1 MSSIAQSDEL
11 NPVPFGRE
19 KEAMDGYGNE
29 ITADLSFPKM
39 IDDNSSQII
48 EPGASK
54 SSSSSV
60 SVTNESVLGSI
71 NKTKDED
78 QSRIS
83 AYARLDFENYTFY
96 VQTLQV
102 ILGRR
107 SNDELM
113 QGSHHT
119 VDVHISSKKAIS
131 RKHAKIFYNFGTQR
145 FEISILGRNGA
156 FVDDLFVEKGVTL
169 PLVDGTKIQIG
180 DIPFAFLLP
189 SIDPPD
195 NVTVA
200 AKPFNPTDAINLRT
214 NLYSR
219 STSNSPTTKSLE
231 YSDNVDPSLSDLD
244 RQVASLTPLI
254 EDHTGVK
261 EETKTPLMGKPA
273 RMGKPAIPPR
283 YGRPAN
289 LSGSSMLGIPAHLV
303 QGGSALKVAPGSYPG
318 GMGYRPSAPRLVAQ
332 IRTLTPTQPTK
343 FNPAPVIT
351 VSAQPLLPSVLAPT
365 PVATDGS
372 SATKKREP
380 RKSVHAAEE
389 IPEKYRTKPNIHFV
403 SMISMALKKGP
414 QTISEIQETIKE
426 LFPYY
431 RYCPDGWQ
439 VSISHNLLLNKMF
452 SKVDQREDGWTWKV
466 DEEYFHEKENVRQ
479 KQQELANARAK
490 ETAIRLEEAKLRK
503 PTFGTQSQFLSQL
516 RQGAQKQKTIA
527 ELASEISRDGRSAY
541 SGSIKEQL
549 AANRSQSPT
558 TTNSISPR
566 STSPGSNPIHS
577 PVHSVHPVHSPANSV
592 SSVNSGHS
600 GHASPTTNSSGD
612 TKKALAY
619 VQKELFTLY
628 KARKLNYDTT
638 TTTEII
644 TKALTTTIAQ
654 VKVVGA
660 KAGCGDNALSF
671 LVDRAPQQ
679 VSKILDIALSKSIRD
694 KEASVSPSKRPAE
707 ENYPP
712 AKR

>member
-1 MSSIAQSDEL
+1 MSGDEL
-11 NPVPFGRE
+11 SLTTLNRDRGARSQHESNLPGDLAFLKLLDSKPVS
-19 KEAMDGYGNE
+19 M
-29 ITADLSFPKM
+29 ADKS
-39 IDDNSSQII
+39 
-48 EPGASK
+48 SK

-60 SVTNESVLGSI
+60 SVTNESVLGAI
-71 NKTKDED
+71 NKVKED
-78 QSRIS
+78 DHSKIS

-107 SNDELM
+107 SNDELL
-113 QGSHHT
+113 QGSHHA
-119 VDVHISSKKAIS
+119 VDVHLSSKKAIS

-145 FEISILGRNGA
+145 FELSILGRNGA
-156 FVDDLFVEKGVTL
+156 FVDNLFVEKGVTV
-169 PLVDGTKIQIG
+169 PLVDGTKVQIG

-189 SIDPPD
+189 SIDPPE

-200 AKPFNPTDAINLRT
+200 EKPFNPTDAINLRT

-219 STSNSPTTKSLE
+219 SASNSPNTKTLE
-231 YSDNVDPSLSDLD
+231 YADNVDPSLSDLD
-244 RQVASLTPLI
+244 RQVASMTPLI
-254 EDHTGVK
+254 DDQDAK
-261 EETKTPLMGKPA
+261 QETKTPLMGKPA
-273 RMGKPAIPPR
+273 RMGKPAMPPR

-289 LSGSSMLGIPAHLV
+289 LPGSSSLLGIPAHLV

-318 GMGYRPSAPRLVAQ
+318 GVAYNRP
-332 IRTLTPTQPTK
+332 
-343 FNPAPVIT
+343 PAPQLTAQVKTLSTKKPSKPDPAPIIT
-351 VSAQPLLPSVLAPT
+351 VSASPVLPSVLLSNPIL
-365 PVATDGS
+365 TDGS
-372 SATKKREP
+372 TMTKKRDAK
-380 RKSVHAAEE
+380 RGMHTTEE
-389 IPEKYRTKPNIHFV
+389 IPEQCRTKPNTSFV
-403 SMISMALKKGP
+403 SMITTALRSGP
-414 QTISEIQETIKE
+414 LTITEIQDSIKE

-431 RYCPDGWQ
+431 KYCPDGWQ
-439 VSISHNLLLNKMF
+439 VSISHNVLLNRLFK
-452 SKVDQREDGWTWKV
+452 KVDHRDDGWTWKV
-466 DEEYFHEKENVRQ
+466 DEQYMNEKENARL
-479 KQQELANARAK
+479 KQQEAASTRAK
-490 ETAIRLEEAKLRK
+490 DTAVRIEEAKLRK
-503 PTFGTQSQFLSQL
+503 PTFGSQSQFLSQL
-516 RQGAQKQKTIA
+516 RQGTNQKQKTIA
-527 ELASEISRDGRSAY
+527 ELASEISRDGRGQY

-549 AANRSQSPT
+549 AANRSQSP
-558 TTNSISPR
+558 SDFSPEN
-566 STSPGSNPIHS
+566 TGS
-577 PVHSVHPVHSPANSV
+577 PVTANTTI
-592 SSVNSGHS
+592 NTSG
-600 GHASPTTNSSGD
+600 GD

-694 KEASVSPSKRPAE
+694 KEATVSPSKRPYDD
-707 ENYPP
+707 NLPP

>member
-1 MSSIAQSDEL
+1 MSSIAHGDEL
-11 NPVPFGRE
+11 NPVSFGRE
-19 KEAMDGYGNE
+19 KEALDGYGDE
-29 ITADLSFPKM
+29 ISADLSLLK
-39 IDDNSSQII
+39 ILDENSPQII
-48 EPGASK
+48 EPEASK

-71 NKTKDED
+71 NKVKDED
-78 QSRIS
+78 QSKIS

-261 EETKTPLMGKPA
+261 EETKPPLMGKPA

-318 GMGYRPSAPRLVAQ
+318 GMGYRPSVPRLEAQ

-343 FNPAPVIT
+343 ISPAPVIT
-351 VSAQPLLPSVLAPT
+351 VCTQPVLPSVLAPT

-372 SATKKREP
+372 STIKKREP
-380 RKSVHAAEE
+380 KKSVHTAEE
-389 IPEKYRTKPNIHFV
+389 IPEKYRIKPNIHFV
-403 SMISMALKKGP
+403 SMISLALKKGP
-414 QTISEIQETIKE
+414 LTISEIQETIKE

-431 RYCPDGWQ
+431 KYCPDGWQ

-503 PTFGTQSQFLSQL
+503 PTFGAQSQFLSQL
-516 RQGAQKQKTIA
+516 RQGTQKQKTIA
-527 ELASEISRDGRSAY
+527 ELASEISRDGRSPY
-541 SGSIKEQL
+541 TSSIKEQL

-558 TTNSISPR
+558 TISPGNH
-566 STSPGSNPIHS
+566 SGNNPINS
-577 PVHSVHPVHSPANSV
+577 GSSSVH
-592 SSVNSGHS
+592 SSVNSVNS
-600 GHASPTTNSSGD
+600 SNSINSSSPSPTTNSSGD

-660 KAGCGDNALSF
+660 KAGCGDNALGF
-671 LVDRAPQQ
+671 LVERAPQQ

-694 KEASVSPSKRPAE
+694 KEASVSPSKRSYE